1 MSIFKEVR
9 FKDRYAAKFTFDT
22 FNTLNLAI
30 WGQPN
35 SAYSAPNNGQSTAP
49 NFGVINS
56 TAGSSRTVQL
66 SGKFSF

>member
-35 SAYSAPNNGQSTAP
+35 TAYSAPNNGTSTAP
-49 NFGVINS
+49 NFGVISS
-56 TAGSSRTVQL
+56 TASGARTIQM
-66 SGKFSF
+66 SGKFTF